1 MRKLDKSKILSTK
14 YKAWEEKL
22 ENDNKNH
29 PKYNSTKGK
38 KYFVDIFTNLLNIQ
52 KGLCAY
58 TEKFLCKPEKVKNIN
73 WIDGRFKTQ
82 NLTIKPFCKGGNL
95 EHFNPELKENKA
107 WLWDNLFFVDT
118 DVNNYKSIKYVN
130 NILKPDTENYD
141 EFQLLEYDKEEHIFI
156 ANVDLDEDKE
166 NQIND
171 MIETLGINLVK
182 DEREVYFEEKIENI
196 VLKKKKT
203 WKNTKVYQFP
213 TAFEMIK
220 KQYSE

>member
-14 YKAWEEKL
+14 YKAWEETL
-22 ENDNKNH
+22 ENNAENH
-29 PKYNSTKGK
+29 PKYNSTSG
-38 KYFVDIFTNLLNIQ
+38 KYFTDIFTNLLNIQ
-52 KGLCAY
+52 GGLCAY
-58 TEKFLCKPEKVKNIN
+58 TEKFLCKPEKVKDTN

-82 NLTIKPFCKGGNL
+82 DLTIKPFCKGGNL
-95 EHFNPELKENKA
+95 EHFNPDFKKNKA

-118 DVNNYKSIKYVN
+118 DVNNYKSKKPVS
-130 NILKPDTENYD
+130 NILKPDTDDYD
-141 EFQLLEYDKEEHIFI
+141 EFKLLEYDKDEHIFI
-156 ANVDLDEDKE
+156 ANVDLEE
-166 NQIND
+166 EEETQIND

-196 VLKKKKT
+196 VLKKTKT
-203 WKNTKVYQFP
+203 WQNTKIYQFP